1 MVILTRSSKVAL
13 RRTTPDDLEFVL
25 RLESN
30 EENKPY
36 IIPCGKERH
45 ENVIKHEDMEHV

>member
-1 MVILTRSSKVAL
+1 MTRSSKVAL

-25 RLESN
+25 CLESN

-36 IIPCGKERH
+36 IIPWEKERH
-45 ENVIKHEDMEHV
+45 ENAIKHEDMEHV